1 MKRISTF
8 RLLALLA
15 IVILVQSACALPFTI
30 TMKDQPN
37 PNEAVE
43 VPGEPGEVAEMPA
56 MPTEPLAEIPKVAG
70 PPTPTPF
77 LYSGPMP
84 AAGTGGVYGR
94 LLWNGQ
100 PVQGVEVKLC
110 DEIKYFGGC
119 EGAEYPTVTD
129 ANGVYAILDVP
140 PGSYGLTYKALDADT
155 WYFVTSGLLDAK
167 DFQINAGDMVNV
179 GDHLTVR
186 LDVVILTPQEDEN
199 LTIARPT
206 LSWQP
211 YPDAAYYELTFH
223 SDRAGSLIHRKQL
236 TETSFVMDRDLQTC
250 AYSFQIEVFNSSEEL
265 IAEYDGWR
273 RFKVAGMPT
282 SCVMTALSPADGA
295 SVSATGIVLTWEP
308 HALAASYKIHM
319 YNPDDSSIKILDF
332 VKTSETSYA
341 ITQNV
346 PAGKYTWVV
355 YGYDA
360 FDESLGFTDAFTL
373 YVTNP

>member
-1 MKRISTF
+1 MKRSRSFQLFVIF
-8 RLLALLA
+8 
-15 IVILVQSACALPFTI
+15 IVIILVQSACTLPFTI
-30 TMKDQPN
+30 TMKDQTS
-37 PNEAVE
+37 PNEAAE
-43 VPGEPGEVAEMPA
+43 APGGVGGDGENPV
-56 MPTEPLAEIPKVAG
+56 MPTEPPPDIPKVAG

-77 LYSGPMP
+77 IYNGPLP

-94 LLWNGQ
+94 LLWNGS

-129 ANGVYAILDVP
+129 ATGVYAILDVP
-140 PGSYGLTYKALDADT
+140 PGTYGLTYKALDADT
-155 WYFVTSGLLDAK
+155 WYFVTSGILNAK
-167 DFQINAGDMVNV
+167 DFQINAGEMVAM

-186 LDVVILTPQEDEN
+186 VDVVILTPQEDER

-223 SDRAGSLIHRKQL
+223 SDRAGSMIHRKQMI
-236 TETSFVMDRDLQTC
+236 ETSFVMDRDLQNC
-250 AYSFQIEVFNSSEEL
+250 AYSFSIEVYNAAEEI

-273 RFKVAGMPT
+273 RFEVGGMPT
-282 SCVMTALSPADGA
+282 SCVMTALTPADGA
-295 SVSATGIVLTWEP
+295 TVPVNGIELTWEP
-308 HALAASYKIHM
+308 HAWAASYKIHM
-319 YNPDDSSIKILDF
+319 YNTDDSSLKVLDF
-332 VKTSETSYA
+332 VKSTGTSYTV
-341 ITQNV
+341 TQNV
-346 PAGKYTWVV
+346 PPGTYTWVV
-355 YGYDA
+355 YGYDS